1 MTEIG
6 LLGALL
12 GGVLSLLSPCS
23 ALLLPSFFAY
33 AFDGTG
39 RTAAR
44 TAVFYAGLTV
54 VLAPLGA
61 GLGFLGAALTQHR
74 ALVTLVSGAILIG
87 LGIMT
92 ALGKGFAS
100 TSAQRAANSLT
111 GSGAVSVFALGAV
124 YGFAGFCSGPLLGS
138 VLTIAVAGGH
148 PLHGAALMAVYALG
162 MALPLFGLALAWER
176 FDLGRRAW
184 LRGRPITVGPLH
196 THTTSLLSGLL
207 FIGIG
212 VLFLSTDGTAN
223 LTGVMGV
230 DAQFDLQVTL
240 GRWAAAV
247 SDLGVLLTVVLAL
260 FAVVAA
266 RLIRTSMRRGPRDQP
281 PAHTSDSCTPSPTE
295 VRPHPSDHDTA
306 R

>member
-33 AFDGTG
+33 AFDGAG
-39 RTAAR
+39 RLAAR
-44 TAVFYAGLTV
+44 TALFYVGLAA

-61 GLGFLGAALTQHR
+61 GLGLVGALLTQHR
-74 ALVTLVSGAILIG
+74 TLITLISGVVLIG

-92 ALGKGFAS
+92 ILGKGFAS
-100 TSAQRAANSLT
+100 KSAQRAANSLT
-111 GSGAVSVFALGAV
+111 GSGALSVFALGAV

-148 PLHGAALMAVYALG
+148 PLHGASLMAVYALG
-162 MALPLFGLALAWER
+162 MALPLFVLAVVWER
-176 FDLGRRAW
+176 FDLRKRTW
-184 LRGRPITVGPLH
+184 LRGRPITLGPLQ
-196 THTTSLLSGLL
+196 THTTSLISGLL

-212 VLFLSTDGTAN
+212 VLFLVTDGTAN

-230 DAQFDLQVTL
+230 DEQFDLQVALGEWTQNISTPAILLIVTL
-240 GRWAAAV
+240 
-247 SDLGVLLTVVLAL
+247 LA
-260 FAVVAA
+260 FAVFAV
-266 RLIRTSMRRGPRDQP
+266 RVVRQRRHLVDR
-281 PAHTSDSCTPSPTE
+281 
-295 VRPHPSDHDTA
+295 
-306 R
+306 